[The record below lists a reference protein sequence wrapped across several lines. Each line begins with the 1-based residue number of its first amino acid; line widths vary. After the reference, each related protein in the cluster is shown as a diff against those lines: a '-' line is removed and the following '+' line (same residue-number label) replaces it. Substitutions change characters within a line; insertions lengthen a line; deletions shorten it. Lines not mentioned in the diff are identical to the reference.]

1 MDKHK
6 SVIPGIE
13 FSDINIEG
21 CVWRKIAFAG
31 KDGFAFF
38 VDNAIGEV
46 AELCACRQTYLSIP
60 IRTYGQGASLAGNTM
75 DWQVTSLETVTYI
88 PRRDRNEVEGVRYH
102 ALRHTYDGCH
112 ASQKEKKE
120 LFHGSS
126 VFVPQ
131 I

>member
-60 IRTYGQGASLAGNTM
+60 IRTYGQGASLAGNAVGWNFSTRVFF
-75 DWQVTSLETVTYI
+75 DYI
-88 PRRDRNEVEGVRYH
+88 PRRDGNEVEGVRYH
-102 ALRHTYDGCH
+102 ALRLTYEGCH